1 MLPSGGGGYN
11 DIMKFENRDKK
22 YTYIIWVIIK
32 TMYNTVFIYKLV
44 GILQNFCILQIDI
57 NININENKENFG
69 FPLFLLKT
77 P

>member
-1 MLPSGGGGYN
+1 
-11 DIMKFENRDKK
+11 MKFENRDKK